1 MAPQPNQNSASPGA
15 SPATGPTGPGRPRSI
30 ISSASSGSL
39 RGVPIEI
46 ASALASSSSISQPT
60 FSSSPPVAS
69 RSTASSSSHHH
80 HYSSSHAHSGH
91 GNHSAH
97 IVRAKPAVRSSNPGW
112 RASVCGPSASATVA
126 AASQGL
132 DSPSLARDGGMGQT
146 ASSSYVYGYSGMH
159 QAPASPALSARTSL
173 SSASVAPGGAASGG
187 ATSAGAGAG
196 SGPSV
201 SATGA
206 TGGGGPSTIAP
217 RFSAG
222 TASESSAAALNAAA
236 SSAASPAPG
245 QGPDGHQ
252 YSALSGTSR
261 QSIAMAAF
269 KWDSLPVSS
278 SMTSGNSSGSGGSG
292 GAGGAVTGAPLST
305 VKGDRTSM
313 TSQHSQL
320 SHPLGLGL
328 DSQTHDLISSDRQMS
343 SLGLDEPPTEGMMD
357 EIPVLSPPY
366 GEFGLDEDM
375 VSPRGGTEAMFSA
388 GPGMSP
394 AKTPEQPTGMQQ
406 VLHRRFAQ
414 EIRGRNLSESLRP
427 GASFAGNQSADGG
440 LVGSSVGAEQGTGG
454 KPVATR
460 QSFSG
465 VVGDDAIDQLSPHSG
480 MSPSNPSGAAMPE
493 RGPSID
499 GGKRMSKSSSRSG
512 GLSLSR
518 DAPSFRAPPPLRLVP
533 ALATPPIAGAGHEGR
548 YDWANFVFAYSRGKW
563 DPHRLPRPPGQ
574 STLHPG
580 VKTRITQSPGVVSTP
595 GVVTEFGPERA
606 GVPGAFR
613 TGGVTFVGSSSGH
626 ASSSRQRQG
635 GGGGDGSLRSAAP
648 ELSISPATPLDAVP
662 QAASG
667 ADDEELGEEIDPELL
682 ARRRPSLTYVADS
695 SPDLTGPDA
704 SRGTQNRSAPS
715 KPVSAEEAA
724 ARVAVASQTA
734 QALLRER
741 EEAEREAAASGGHGA
756 SSGFNR
762 VSEGNELA
770 VGMPE
775 DVSGFA
781 CQTEFTSP
789 FTSVAIRNMLEGA
802 AGTGVPVQVGAPPPS
817 IEQDSYPVPLS
828 PAASAPGEGTFS
840 PVDTLSAAASPSES
854 NNSLSTGY
862 RNLALNAALGTHVN
876 SQRSNTYG
884 GSGKKFDPLVYEN
897 VSRTPPRMLGDSER
911 HASTGRADLDRSTGG
926 RDRPTKSGLESP
938 KGVTHSMPAAT
949 EPELWES
956 DSIGLSKR
964 SQDAVRQRNQAAD
977 PEEVIETDKTPAHPG
992 GFVLDE
998 AAQQKVEEIA
1008 EQDYVEQLAQS
1019 SRSVVGVDDTVKRR
1033 DFAAAAVSPGAAGL
1047 SVPQRPKPTPVQTSP
1062 EQSSDGPHG
1071 DKSPGTADGQRSSST
1086 RSIHS
1091 ASGSSSTGS
1100 FHNPPLHRRR
1110 RPSPTTS
1117 KGTPPGSA
1125 GLGGFS
1131 RSSQRLPG
1139 VASSSSSPSAS
1150 VRALGL
1156 GAVVAGTNSSR
1167 GSPVG
1172 ADGTGGADEGLV
1184 DIDLDRRG
1192 SSKTVMAFTRSNSS
1206 PSVQRVSKNPMGIE
1220 DGVEYASEYGDSAV
1234 IDSPAAPSCSSEEQ
1248 KRVMFPEPTTR
1259 KASEALQIRKPS
1271 HQKAEGSS
1279 SAGTA
1284 DTMQR
1289 FASHSGSPAPQS
1301 PHDSGDSAASSFDSA
1316 ASGKRKKRPGSS
1328 GGMHH
1333 SLKGSPYVS
1342 IPGGNIASGWG
1353 TSALDSSTVAEL
1365 RMAAS
1370 RRKSLET
1377 HPILALASVSGVQS
1391 QGPESESRDGED
1403 KVGGSGSKVN
1413 LNLAKQSGA
1422 ALSLSGKLPLSA
1434 ANSVGAGTAGG
1445 NAAAALGM
1453 LKLQLSHSLSFPP
1466 DQEVRELWAKQADPG
1481 DDPKALIRKEKKSSS
1496 SSKRSGRAHQ
1506 SETIVYTLKS
1516 ETQQD
1521 NGESWQVADEVTA
1534 KRTIKHVEPEHQ
1546 QKESKV
1552 QPANSERSQKPAETV
1567 AGSTSPFSR
1576 STRSGST
1583 GPTPP
1588 LLPAAES
1595 LAPPVRSSSASPS
1608 SPTRERETALVLPA
1622 SPHELPPDSP
1632 TPGAS
1637 TAANR
1642 EIWNACTLPCG
1653 DDSFATTR
1661 FDKDGALKG
1670 RPNLSPSGST
1680 AMNAYL
1686 TAGGR
1691 AEAFYIQNGYLPAIM
1706 PPNELERRQ
1715 ALKRYGPPKLAGN
1728 VHFDRIAHLVKL
1740 VFNTKLVLVSLVGEK
1755 EQIFQTESGGG
1766 GGVTLQVLQRL
1777 ARSRDCS
1784 FCAHAILQDGDEPV
1798 VILDASRDWRFAG
1811 NPLVLGSPHIRF
1823 YAGSPLRTTDG
1834 FNIGSLCIIDDQP
1847 WTEFSPRQRHTLKEF
1862 ARVVM
1867 REMELLRDRIQLGLR
1882 DSMQRS
1888 IESFTRECVE
1898 MDLEGTS
1905 QPPPKVDE
1913 TKSAEGSSSTV
1924 PTIGIH
1930 RVYDIAARAMKDA
1943 LQVSGAVLFDLSHL
1957 ELLDTITRADVDD
1970 TDGQNSVFFPGP
1982 LHSAEFG
1989 GAHSISPPA
1998 SSTRSREMSLQSD
2011 NATTLFPDTMRRS
2024 SDESI
2029 LYRIQQQQ
2037 SRLVPPMA
2045 ILGSSESLPAPETRE
2060 DPVPLSHHVKV
2071 AEFLRVHRAGR
2082 YFPFIPLPFRHLL
2095 PDGMSNLM
2103 MVPVFGLNKQP
2114 FAMLC
2119 AYSEE
2124 HETGP
2129 SLDEL
2134 KESGL
2139 QYLRAI
2145 GMIVL
2150 SAVLKKDIVLADK
2163 AKSHFIS
2170 NISHELRTPLHGI
2183 LAAAELLTET
2193 KLNST
2198 QGSYLETV
2206 EACGKSLLELVN
2218 HVLDF
2223 TKLSGNS
2230 RSQMARHNE
2239 KTKCDLVRLIQE
2251 VCESS
2256 WIGSIAKSLE
2266 NKHSGIGSVY
2276 APPQGL
2282 DQSDETPKKSI
2293 SGVAKMRE
2301 TGVETVIDI
2310 SMRET
2315 GWMVQCDAGGI
2326 RRVLMNLIGNSL
2338 KFTTAGFV
2346 HVSLR
2351 EIQSTDTHV
2360 VIELGVTDTGR
2371 GISRSFLEE
2380 QLFHPFTQENP
2391 LGTGTGLGLS
2401 IVNSIVQSP
2410 ALNGKID
2417 VWSTEGQGTEIR
2429 VTCELELSDS
2439 SGGEGNVYRPALKVD
2454 RKYTIS
2460 LLSFGN
2466 TRGEEDLKEVVKS
2479 YLADWWDF
2487 EIIDEPNIDVLPDQ
2501 LGDLVLMN
2509 EDTVALQKM
2518 TLRGGTLPPVIVL
2531 TSSRGDATITNAC
2544 EAYHAAGGVARL
2556 LFKPAGPAKLEA
2568 VLDFC
2573 LQCLERIRRGD
2584 PPNPEETDPATPLP
2598 SPGPSPRESP
2608 VWRPMLEQQRS
2619 YFGPTADPITGT
2631 DIAKQRK
2638 DQFGATPTGDDLTP
2652 GSWDDLTPKPPRDTT
2667 TLLSSS
2673 SSSLQHQHNKDAPHI
2688 SPQPPNEAATSNL
2701 LIRRHS
2707 IESKVAHHH
2716 TSDAVLTI
2724 SSTAAG
2730 GAGKKIS
2737 RPLLPARSI
2746 TYHEPRLHKHV
2757 LMSPHQAMRRQ
2768 EGQDYFGS
2776 VSGAAA
2782 GAGTPPSERVGAG
2795 DSGGSLPSSPGSTIS
2810 LEGGEGA
2817 VLKTALQSSSSASSA
2832 SSSSRTSSV
2841 SGGGGGERGGGK
2853 MSRKLKILSV
2863 EDNPINRRVIQAF
2876 LAKMNIEYVEAT
2888 DGMQGVKAFAA
2899 HPPQYFD
2906 VILMDLSMPV
2916 LDGIGATAAI
2926 RRIELDR
2933 EKAAAS
2939 SAPSTNSSSSNTST
2953 SLSQTSTTSS
2963 SSTTTTTS
2971 TTAAAAAIATT
2982 AASVNATA
2990 AAAIAASN
2998 SGPPLRLPHPR
3009 TRVKIFALT
3018 GRSTDEDKR
3027 KAFATGADG
3036 YIVKPLSF
3044 KVLSSLLKMLAR

>member
-1 MAPQPNQNSASPGA
+1 MAPHPSSSQSASPA
-15 SPATGPTGPGRPRSI
+15 APPPTGPTGPGRPRSI
-30 ISSASSGSL
+30 VSSASSGSL
-39 RGVPIEI
+39 RGLPIET
-46 ASALASSSSISQPT
+46 ASALASSSTMSQPM
-60 FSSSPPVAS
+60 FSSSPPVAG
-69 RSTASSSSHHH
+69 RSTASSSSHHPH
-80 HYSSSHAHSGH
+80 HQTYSTSHAHSGH
-91 GNHSAH
+91 GPHSAH

-112 RASVCGPSASATVA
+112 RASVCGPSASAAVA

-132 DSPSLARDGGMGQT
+132 DSPTLAREAQ
-146 ASSSYVYGYSGMH
+146 SSQPSYVYGYSSMH
-159 QAPASPALSARTSL
+159 QTPASPSLSARTSL
-173 SSASVAPGGAASGG
+173 SSSSANVSAPAGGG
-187 ATSAGAGAG
+187 
-196 SGPSV
+196 GPSV

-206 TGGGGPSTIAP
+206 TGGGTAQPHL
-217 RFSAG
+217 SAG
-222 TASESSAAALNAAA
+222 TASDSSAAALNNATA
-236 SSAASPAPG
+236 SSTANLGPG
-245 QGPDGHQ
+245 QGPDSHQ
-252 YSALSGTSR
+252 YSSLSGTSR

-269 KWDSLPVSS
+269 QWDSLPVSS
-278 SMTSGNSSGSGGSG
+278 STSGNSSGSGGSMGPG
-292 GAGGAVTGAPLST
+292 GGTAGTGTGTTALPMST
-305 VKGDRTSM
+305 SKGDRTSM

-328 DSQTHDLISSDRQMS
+328 DSHSHDLISADRQMS
-343 SLGLDEPPTEGMMD
+343 SLDSDQAPTGVGLK

-366 GEFGLDEDM
+366 GEFGREED
-375 VSPRGGTEAMFSA
+375 VSPRGGISA
-388 GPGMSP
+388 PFPGRPETKQAKSP
-394 AKTPEQPTGMQQ
+394 APSTGMQSL
-406 VLHRRFAQ
+406 LHRRFEQ
-414 EIRGRNLSESLRP
+414 EMRGRNMSESFSP
-427 GASFAGNQSADGG
+427 SGSFGG
-440 LVGSSVGAEQGTGG
+440 KGSTESGMVGSAS
-454 KPVATR
+454 ATDIGSRSAASR

-465 VVGDDAIDQLSPHSG
+465 ATVEPRSAQLSPQSGG
-480 MSPSNPSGAAMPE
+480 MSGWSPPGVVPQRGSG
-493 RGPSID
+493 D
-499 GGKRMSKSSSRSG
+499 NGKRGGRTGSRSG
-512 GLSLSR
+512 PSLTR
-518 DAPSFRAPPPLRLVP
+518 DGPSFRAPPPLRLVP
-533 ALATPPIAGAGHEGR
+533 ALATPPIAGAGHEGK

-580 VKTRITQSPGVVSTP
+580 VKTRITQPPKLV
-595 GVVTEFGPERA
+595 PESLHAQTDGSGYRA
-606 GVPGAFR
+606 GGTSFVPSPSR
-613 TGGVTFVGSSSGH
+613 MNSSKL
-626 ASSSRQRQG
+626 QFQQG
-635 GGGGDGSLRSAAP
+635 DHGSLRSGAP
-648 ELSISPATPLDAVP
+648 EFSISPASPLDFAGKLS
-662 QAASG
+662 SG
-667 ADDEELGEEIDPELL
+667 VGAEEGDEEIDL
-682 ARRRPSLTYVADS
+682 AALAPRRPSLTYVADS
-695 SPDLTGPDA
+695 PPDMA
-704 SRGTQNRSAPS
+704 STENTPSLGQGGGMMAQNRSMPF

-724 ARVAVASQTA
+724 ARVAAASQTA
-734 QALLRER
+734 QALLHER
-741 EEAEREAAASGGHGA
+741 EVADREAASAEAASRADRLGEGSGDSPDGLQGFGMSDAA
-756 SSGFNR
+756 SR
-762 VSEGNELA
+762 
-770 VGMPE
+770 
-775 DVSGFA
+775 FA
-781 CQTEFTSP
+781 CPAEYTSP
-789 FTSVAIRNMLEGA
+789 FTTVAIRNMLEGTSGVGMA
-802 AGTGVPVQVGAPPPS
+802 SGRVAGKDEGVPLSGQEDVAGS
-817 IEQDSYPVPLS
+817 GYPVPLS
-828 PAASAPGEGTFS
+828 PAASAPGDEGLAPLNASGDS
-840 PVDTLSAAASPSES
+840 PALDP
-854 NNSLSTGY
+854 NNTLSTGY
-862 RNLALNAALGTHVN
+862 RNLASNAALALHVN
-876 SQRSNTYG
+876 AQRSQTYG
-884 GSGKKFDPLVYEN
+884 GSDQKFDPLAYDK
-897 VSRTPPRMLGDSER
+897 SASTPPLLRNVGRSNSSER
-911 HASTGRADLDRSTGG
+911 AELDRSTAG
-926 RDRPTKSGLESP
+926 RDRPALSP
-938 KGVTHSMPAAT
+938 ADSRVTQSLPVT
-949 EPELWES
+949 GEPELWES
-956 DSIGLSKR
+956 SSIGLSKR
-964 SQDAVRQRNQAAD
+964 SGDAVKDRDQHAD
-977 PEEVIETDKTPAHPG
+977 PEQVKETEKTPAHPG

-1008 EQDYVEQLAQS
+1008 ERDYVEQLAQS
-1019 SRSVVGVDDTVKRR
+1019 SFSVAGLDRGIQVR
-1033 DFAAAAVSPGAAGL
+1033 DFGAALPTDTAALGDGADA
-1047 SVPQRPKPTPVQTSP
+1047 PQRPGPTPVQVSP
-1062 EQSSDGPHG
+1062 PQSDGPNSEKRLEG
-1071 DKSPGTADGQRSSST
+1071 VQRTGSSFSVN
-1086 RSIHS
+1086 SG
-1091 ASGSSSTGS
+1091 SGSSSTGS

-1110 RPSPTTS
+1110 RPSPTTT

-1131 RSSQRLPG
+1131 RSFHRPSG
-1139 VASSSSSPSAS
+1139 VMSSSSSPSTS

-1156 GAVVAGTNSSR
+1156 GAVVAGSSSSR
-1167 GSPVG
+1167 GSPI
-1172 ADGTGGADEGLV
+1172 GTDGADEGLV
-1184 DIDLDRRG
+1184 EQVRRS
-1192 SSKTVMAFTRSNSS
+1192 SSKTVTAAVRSNSS
-1206 PSVQRVSKNPMGIE
+1206 PSVARFTKNPME
-1220 DGVEYASEYGDSAV
+1220 DGVEYASEYGGESAV
-1234 IDSPAAPSCSSEEQ
+1234 LDSPTVPSSGNDEQGAGQFVVSPEQRMKGSEFVQNSNLSSSQ
-1248 KRVMFPEPTTR
+1248 KGET
-1259 KASEALQIRKPS
+1259 
-1271 HQKAEGSS
+1271 SS
-1279 SAGTA
+1279 SAEVMYRHASYSGTP
-1284 DTMQR
+1284 
-1289 FASHSGSPAPQS
+1289 ASRSPR
-1301 PHDSGDSAASSFDSA
+1301 DSGDSIVGSTKSGASA
-1316 ASGKRKKRPGSS
+1316 KTKKRPGSS

-1342 IPGGNIASGWG
+1342 IPGGNNASNWG
-1353 TSALDSSTVAEL
+1353 TSGIDSSTVAEL

-1377 HPILALASVSGVQS
+1377 HPQVLIGLSSASGGQ
-1391 QGPESESRDGED
+1391 QDGQEGDGRDADD
-1403 KVGGSGSKVN
+1403 KTGGSSSKVN
-1413 LNLAKQSGA
+1413 LNVAKQSGA
-1422 ALSLSGKLPLSA
+1422 ALSLSGKLPLSTG
-1434 ANSVGAGTAGG
+1434 ANSKGSATAAS
-1445 NAAAALGM
+1445 AAASALGM

-1466 DQEVRELWAKQADPG
+1466 DREIRELWAKQADTEE
-1481 DDPKALIRKEKKSSS
+1481 DRKSLVSREKKGSAD
-1496 SSKRSGRAHQ
+1496 SKRSGRIHQ
-1506 SETIVYTLKS
+1506 SESILSYTMKHKTR
-1516 ETQQD
+1516 EE
-1521 NGESWQVADEVTA
+1521 NGESWEVTDQWTA
-1534 KRTIKHVEPEHQ
+1534 KRAVEHIEPKLQ
-1546 QKESKV
+1546 DKDKD
-1552 QPANSERSQKPAETV
+1552 PKAARRPSERSQKHPDEASDSFSPLSKPADSSSSSTV
-1567 AGSTSPFSR
+1567 CPAVPDLA
-1576 STRSGST
+1576 
-1583 GPTPP
+1583 P
-1588 LLPAAES
+1588 LP
-1595 LAPPVRSSSASPS
+1595 PPVRTSTGMSSSAQGVPTKPPSPHNLPPESPS
-1608 SPTRERETALVLPA
+1608 
-1622 SPHELPPDSP
+1622 
-1632 TPGAS
+1632 PGVSSAG
-1637 TAANR
+1637 NK
-1642 EIWNACTLPCG
+1642 EIWDACSGPCEI
-1653 DDSFATTR
+1653 DSFATR
-1661 FDKDGALKG
+1661 FAASGTLKG

-1706 PPNELERRQ
+1706 PPNELDRRQ

-1728 VHFDRIAHLVKL
+1728 AHFDRIAHLVKL
-1740 VFNTKLVLVSLVGEK
+1740 VFNTKLVLVSLVGET
-1755 EQIFQTESGGG
+1755 EQVFQTESGGG

-1777 ARSRDCS
+1777 AKSRECS

-1811 NPLVLGSPHIRF
+1811 NPLVLGSPFIRF
-1823 YAGSPLRTTDG
+1823 YAGSPLRTADG
-1834 FNIGSLCIIDDQP
+1834 YNIGSLCIIDDQP

-1905 QPPPKVDE
+1905 QPPPKVEE
-1913 TKSAEGSSSTV
+1913 TNRTEGTSSSSSV
-1924 PTIGIH
+1924 PTVGIH
-1930 RVYDIAARAMKDA
+1930 RVYDLAARAMKDA

-1957 ELLDTITRADVDD
+1957 ELLDTITRASVDD
-1970 TDGQNSVFFPGP
+1970 PDSQNSVFFPGP
-1982 LHSAEFG
+1982 MHNAEFG
-1989 GAHSISPPA
+1989 THSISPPA

-2011 NATTLFPDTMRRS
+2011 SASAPFPDTLRRS

-2029 LYRIQQQQ
+2029 MYRIQQQQ

-2045 ILGSSESLPAPETRE
+2045 VLGSSESLPSPETRE

-2071 AEFLRVHRAGR
+2071 AEFLRVHRTGR
-2082 YFPFIPLPFRHLL
+2082 YFPFIPLPLRHLL

-2183 LAAAELLTET
+2183 LAAAELLQET

-2230 RSQMARHNE
+2230 RSHTARQNE

-2282 DQSDETPKKSI
+2282 EDSEEAPKKSI

-2301 TGVETVIDI
+2301 TGVETIIDI
-2310 SMRET
+2310 SMREA
-2315 GWMVQCDAGGI
+2315 GWLVQCDAGGI

-2338 KFTTAGFV
+2338 KFTTSGFV

-2360 VIELGVTDTGR
+2360 VVEVGVTDTGR

-2429 VTCELELSDS
+2429 VTCELELNDAT
-2439 SGGEGNVYRPALKVD
+2439 GNEGTVYRPHLRVD

-2460 LLSFGN
+2460 LLSFIN

-2479 YLADWWDF
+2479 YLSDWWGF
-2487 EIIDEPNIDVLPDQ
+2487 EVIDHPNSDVLPDK

-2509 EDTVALQKM
+2509 EDTVALRKM
-2518 TLRGGTLPPVIVL
+2518 TLRGGPLPPVIVL

-2556 LFKPAGPAKLEA
+2556 LFKPAGPAKLES

-2584 PPNPEETDPATPLP
+2584 PPNPEDTKPSTPLP
-2598 SPGPSPRESP
+2598 SPAQSPRESP
-2608 VWRPMLEQQRS
+2608 VWRPTLEQQKS

-2631 DIAKQRK
+2631 DIAKR
-2638 DQFGATPTGDDLTP
+2638 GLSRGTTPGDDLTP
-2652 GSWDDLTPKPPRDTT
+2652 GSWNDLTPKPKGT
-2667 TLLSSS
+2667 
-2673 SSSLQHQHNKDAPHI
+2673 HKDSPHI
-2688 SPQPPNEAATSNL
+2688 SPHPPETPNTL

-2707 IESKVAHHH
+2707 TESKVAHH
-2716 TSDAVLTI
+2716 TSDTVVTMVGNKP
-2724 SSTAAG
+2724 T
-2730 GAGKKIS
+2730 

-2757 LMSPHQAMRRQ
+2757 LMSPHQALRRAG
-2768 EGQDYFGS
+2768 EGGDYFGA
-2776 VSGAAA
+2776 VSPG
-2782 GAGTPPSERVGAG
+2782 GAGTPTERGE
-2795 DSGGSLPSSPGSTIS
+2795 SGSLPSSPGSTIS

-2817 VLKTALQSSSSASSA
+2817 VLKTAVQAGASSVSA
-2832 SSSSRTSSV
+2832 SSSRN
-2841 SGGGGGERGGGK
+2841 SGGLSGK
-2853 MSRKLKILSV
+2853 GKRQLKILSV

-2933 EKAAAS
+2933 ERAAAAAAS
-2939 SAPSTNSSSSNTST
+2939 SSGSSSTPTSSSSMATYSFDSTAMSVSSSSSTAKGSSSKVSPSALST
-2953 SLSQTSTTSS
+2953 SSS
-2963 SSTTTTTS
+2963 SSTTSRSTTS
-2971 TTAAAAAIATT
+2971 TSTSSGTPLAAASAS
-2982 AASVNATA
+2982 SVNATA
-2990 AAAIAASN
+2990 AAAVAASA
-2998 SGPPLRLPHPR
+2998 SGPPARLPHPR

-3018 GRSTDEDKR
+3018 GRSTDDDKR
-3027 KAFATGADG
+3027 KAFSTGADG